1 MPIEIKNSQ
10 RQPILLQLNSNN
22 GETGAVDG
30 TNTWNLETSI
40 SALQNELI
48 VVHLRR
54 AIIPFS
60 FFTLS
65 STLKNNMFYL
75 QETDGSS
82 TDLITLTVPDG
93 NYNIET
99 LTEYLSDEI
108 KSETT
113 FNSVYTFELQPNQN
127 FIKISLSSGSAT
139 TGTFQFGTKSN
150 TIRKFLGFTADDITV
165 AHSGTITSNRV
176 LDMTGGIDGLHVRT
190 NLGTSNCLTDSGR
203 PNEELVIIPIDVE
216 PFNLIYY
223 NEVAFPF
230 KSVIPSKTIKSIEIS
245 LTDRFNNTINFN
257 NIPFTLFLEVDFQ
270 FIDKDMEATSEKFK
284 TPQVT
289 MENKMKI
296 QKLETE
302 MARKAVLNDIKIKQD
317 KENQKKLLIKD
328 IENLHK

>member
-22 GETGAVDG
+22 GETGDVDG

-40 SALQNELI
+40 SALQNEMI
-48 VVHLRR
+48 VIHLRR

-65 STLKNNMFYL
+65 TTLKNNMFYL

-139 TGTFQFGTKSN
+139 TGTFQFGTKDN

-165 AHSGTITSNRV
+165 AHSGTITSNRI
-176 LDMTGGIDGLHVRT
+176 LDMTGGIDGIHVRT

-203 PNEELVIIPIDVE
+203 PNEELMIIPIDVE

-245 LTDRFNNTINFN
+245 LTDRFNNAINFN

-270 FIDKDMEATSEKFK
+270 FIDKGMDATSEKFK

-317 KENQKKLLIKD
+317 KENKKNLLIKD